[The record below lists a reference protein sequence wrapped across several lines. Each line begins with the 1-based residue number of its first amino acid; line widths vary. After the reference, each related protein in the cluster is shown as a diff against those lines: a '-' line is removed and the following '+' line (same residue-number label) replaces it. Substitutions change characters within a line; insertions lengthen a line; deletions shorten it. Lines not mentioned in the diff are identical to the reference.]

1 MQVGPDATT
10 GHDRATSCP
19 WWVQAL
25 DLVSVALVVMA
36 AVLVVRTGFRITTG
50 SLSISI
56 HSPWQ
61 VLAWAAGVITLR
73 HLLLRRPALPV
84 RLLAAVMTLARSR
97 SLRAVSA
104 PFVASRA
111 AVLVAAYL
119 ALVTIGYSTESP
131 RPTFSDNRF
140 LNLVTKWD
148 GEWYLN
154 IAVDGYRWN
163 DGPSVAGSL
172 PAVISRP
179 QARLAFFPAYP
190 MLMRAAGW
198 IVGNTIAGGLVVSLA
213 AFLWALVYVFRLAR
227 DEIGDADAAGAVL
240 LLAFYPFSVF
250 YGVIYTESLF
260 LLAAVGGL
268 YHFRR
273 AEWVSAS
280 LWGLVIGLTRPN
292 GFLLSVVLAAAGF
305 ERVLRQRR
313 AGTFDAREWRRVRTG
328 ALVALM
334 PVVGVLIYSAFCWS
348 LSGDPLMWMRLHRL
362 WGRGERTL
370 AQLIVGRAGEIAD
383 LGLVGYMNAMPFDVV
398 NSCAAVFA
406 VVAIWPVFRR
416 LGLACGLF
424 VAINL
429 MAPLWSGT
437 TVSVARLTSTLF
449 PLFIWLA
456 TCIRGDQRASLIGV
470 LALLQGFFAV
480 LFFTWR
486 WFY

>member
-1 MQVGPDATT
+1 MPVGPDSAT
-10 GHDRATSCP
+10 GDDRAEPRPSWT
-19 WWVQAL
+19 QA
-25 DLVSVALVVMA
+25 VASVK
-36 AVLVVRTGFRITTG
+36 
-50 SLSISI
+50 
-56 HSPWQ
+56 
-61 VLAWAAGVITLR
+61 
-73 HLLLRRPALPV
+73 
-84 RLLAAVMTLARSR
+84 TLARSR
-97 SLRAVSA
+97 PLRAVLA

-111 AVLVAAYL
+111 AVLLAAYL

-131 RPTFSDNRF
+131 RPTFSDNQF

-154 IAVDGYRWN
+154 IAVDGYHWN
-163 DGPSVAGSL
+163 DAARAAGTL
-172 PAVISRP
+172 PAAVGRTE
-179 QARLAFFPAYP
+179 ARLAFFPAYP

-250 YGVIYTESLF
+250 YGVIYTESLY
-260 LLAAVGGL
+260 LLAVVGGL

-273 AEWVSAS
+273 AEWARAS
-280 LWGLVIGLTRPN
+280 FWGLIAGLTRPN
-292 GFLLSVVLAAAGF
+292 GFLLSVVLLAAGI
-305 ERVLRQRR
+305 ERVVRQSR
-313 AGTFDAREWRRVRTG
+313 AGTTGARDWQRVRAE

-334 PVVGVLIYSAFCWS
+334 PVVGVLIFSGYCWS

-362 WGRGERTL
+362 WGRGQQTL
-370 AQLIVGRAGEIAD
+370 AQLVAGRYGEIAR
-383 LGLVGYMNAMPFDVV
+383 LGLVGYMNAMPFDAV
-398 NSCAAVFA
+398 NSCAAVLA
-406 VVAIWPVFRR
+406 VAAIWPVFRR
-416 LGLACGLF
+416 LGLACGVF

-429 MAPLWSGT
+429 IPPLWSGT

-449 PLFIWLA
+449 PIFLWLA
-456 TCIRGDQRASLIGV
+456 ISVRGEKRASLIGMS
-470 LALLQGFFAV
+470 ALLQGFFAV

>member
-1 MQVGPDATT
+1 M
-10 GHDRATSCP
+10 
-19 WWVQAL
+19 
-25 DLVSVALVVMA
+25 
-36 AVLVVRTGFRITTG
+36 
-50 SLSISI
+50 
-56 HSPWQ
+56 
-61 VLAWAAGVITLR
+61 
-73 HLLLRRPALPV
+73 LL
-84 RLLAAVMTLARSR
+84 
-97 SLRAVSA
+97 
-104 PFVASRA
+104 
-111 AVLVAAYL
+111 AAYL

-131 RPTFSDNRF
+131 RPTFSDNQF

-154 IAVDGYRWN
+154 IAVDGYQWN
-163 DGPSVAGSL
+163 DGPRAAGAL
-172 PAVISRP
+172 PAVVSRP

-213 AFLWALVYVFRLAR
+213 AFLWALAYVFRLAR

-240 LLAFYPFSVF
+240 LLAFYPFSIF

-273 AEWVSAS
+273 AEWASAS

-313 AGTFDAREWRRVRTG
+313 AGTFDAREWQRVRTG

-362 WGRGERTL
+362 WGRGQQTL
-370 AQLIVGRAGEIAD
+370 AQLIVGRVRRDCRPGTCRLHERDAVRRREQLRRGLCGGRDLAGLPPPWPGVRSVCRDQPDCAA
-383 LGLVGYMNAMPFDVV
+383 LVGHHRVRGQVDVHPLP
-398 NSCAAVFA
+398 AVH
-406 VVAIWPVFRR
+406 
-416 LGLACGLF
+416 LA
-424 VAINL
+424 
-429 MAPLWSGT
+429 
-437 TVSVARLTSTLF
+437 
-449 PLFIWLA
+449 
-456 TCIRGDQRASLIGV
+456 GDQRPRRQARVVDRHVCDPAGLLRGV
-470 LALLQGFFAV
+470 VLHLALV
-480 LFFTWR
+480 LLTLDASVTPSR
-486 WFY
+486 DP

>member
-1 MQVGPDATT
+1 MQVGSESSAGD
-10 GHDRATSCP
+10 DRASSCP
-19 WWVQAL
+19 WWAQAL
-25 DLVSVALVVMA
+25 DVVGAALVVT
-36 AVLVVRTGFRITTG
+36 AVAWLARGGPRITSG
-50 SLSISI
+50 SLSVLVQ
-56 HSPWQ
+56 SPLR

-73 HLLLRRPALPV
+73 HLLLRRPALPARLFAGV
-84 RLLAAVMTLARSR
+84 RTLARAG
-97 SLRAVSA
+97 SLRAALA
-104 PFVASRA
+104 PFVASRT
-111 AVLVAAYL
+111 AVLLAAYL

-131 RPTFSDNRF
+131 RPTFSDNQF

-154 IAVDGYRWN
+154 IAIDGYHWDDAPRVT
-163 DGPSVAGSL
+163 GTL
-172 PAVISRP
+172 PPVVSRP

-198 IVGNTIAGGLVVSLA
+198 IVGDTIAGGLVVSLA
-213 AFLWALVYVFRLAR
+213 AFLWALAYVFRLAR

-240 LLAFYPFSVF
+240 LLAFYPFSTF

-260 LLAAVGGL
+260 LLAAAGGL

-273 AEWVSAS
+273 AEWGRAS

-305 ERVLRQRR
+305 ERVIRQRR
-313 AGTFDAREWRRVRTG
+313 AGSFDAREWRRVRAG
-328 ALVALM
+328 ALAASM

-348 LSGDPLMWMRLHRL
+348 LSGDPVMWMRLHRL
-362 WGRGERTL
+362 WGRGGQTL
-370 AQLIVGRAGEIAD
+370 AQLVAGQFGEIAR
-383 LGLVGYMNAMPFDVV
+383 LGLVGYLNAMPFDVV
-398 NSCAAVFA
+398 NSCAAIFA
-406 VVAIWPVFRR
+406 LAAIWPVFRR
-416 LGLACGLF
+416 LGLACGVF
-424 VAINL
+424 IAINVIP
-429 MAPLWSGT
+429 PLWSGT

-456 TCIRGDQRASLIGV
+456 AAVRGDRRVSLIG
-470 LALLQGFFAV
+470 LFAILQGLFAV

>member
-1 MQVGPDATT
+1 
-10 GHDRATSCP
+10 
-19 WWVQAL
+19 
-25 DLVSVALVVMA
+25 
-36 AVLVVRTGFRITTG
+36 
-50 SLSISI
+50 
-56 HSPWQ
+56 
-61 VLAWAAGVITLR
+61 
-73 HLLLRRPALPV
+73 
-84 RLLAAVMTLARSR
+84 
-97 SLRAVSA
+97 
-104 PFVASRA
+104 
-111 AVLVAAYL
+111 
-119 ALVTIGYSTESP
+119 
-131 RPTFSDNRF
+131 
-140 LNLVTKWD
+140 
-148 GEWYLN
+148 
-154 IAVDGYRWN
+154 
-163 DGPSVAGSL
+163 L
-172 PAVISRP
+172 PAVVSRP

-198 IVGNTIAGGLVVSLA
+198 IVGNTIAGGLLVSLA
-213 AFLWALVYVFRLAR
+213 AFLWALAYVFRLAR

-273 AEWVSAS
+273 AEWASAS

-292 GFLLSVVLAAAGF
+292 GFLLSAVLAAAGL
-305 ERVLRQRR
+305 ERALRQKH
-313 AGTFDAREWRRVRTG
+313 AGTFDARERRRVRTG

-334 PVVGVLIYSAFCWS
+334 PVAGVLIYSAFCWS

-370 AQLIVGRAGEIAD
+370 AQLIVGRVGEIAD
-383 LGLVGYMNAMPFDVV
+383 LGFVGYLNAMPFDVV

-406 VVAIWPVFRR
+406 VAAIWPVLRR

-429 MAPLWSGT
+429 MAPLLSGS

-456 TCIRGDQRASLIGV
+456 IRIRGDQRASLIGMF
-470 LALLQGFFAV
+470 AILQGFFAV